1 MVARVVWGG
10 WGTIAAPKLFYLITL
25 RMPSLVYSLLI
36 FFLRR
41 AQWMPLLACS
51 ALFLPTAVQA
61 KGSSIPTVMLIAPEE
76 VRALLKE
83 HFALPEKLL
92 KGESERAQFMRRA
105 QREIPELLV
114 TEGYFS
120 SRVVLRAVQHSGTLE
135 VKVELGVRARVNQVN
150 IEFRGDI
157 VGGAGDRALRMQ
169 QLREDWKFQA
179 DAFFTAAA
187 WDEAKQE
194 LLARLNARDY
204 AAAQLVESVAQVD
217 VAKASVALHVV
228 VDSGARYQFGEV
240 RLGGLVRYPETM
252 LTRFADF
259 EIGQPYARQSLLNTQ
274 TRLQNLAQFNSV
286 IVSLDKENALTGA
299 DGVRIAPVNVQVVE
313 AQSRKVAVGLG
324 YSTNNGVRS
333 ELNYLDLNLAERAW
347 TLNGALVLE
356 NNRQQINVGID
367 TLPNPRGL
375 RVQWNAGTERTYI
388 QGLETWRDKLGVT
401 RSQRVF
407 GVDNSLGLSWQQE
420 RRFPNGGIRENNQ
433 ALVLDWRVQRRTVDN
448 PLFPTWGSLSELRVG
463 GTGKLFLSDQD
474 FVRSYL
480 RHQLWTSL
488 TENDVISTRGEV
500 GYTATPSRLG
510 VPQEYLFRVGGT
522 QTVRGFAYQSLGMHE
537 GDAVVGGRVMA
548 TASVEYTHW
557 FNNWGLAVFSDAGD
571 AADTVEAFRAR
582 VGWGGGLRW
591 RSPVGPLALDFARG
605 RSQLDTL
612 IHFSIAVA
620 F

>member
-1 MVARVVWGG
+1 
-10 WGTIAAPKLFYLITL
+10 
-25 RMPSLVYSLLI
+25 MPSFIYSLLI
-36 FFLRR
+36 FFARF
-41 AQWMPLLACS
+41 AQWALLLGFS
-51 ALFLPTAVQA
+51 TLFFCASVQA
-61 KGSSIPTVMLIAPEE
+61 KNSSIPTVMLIAPEA
-76 VRALLKE
+76 VRGLLTE

-92 KGESERAQFMRRA
+92 KGDGERAQFMRRA
-105 QREIPELLV
+105 QREISELLA

-120 SRVVLRAVQHSGTLE
+120 SKVILRAVQHSGTLE
-135 VKVELGVRARVNQVN
+135 VKVEPGVRARVNHVG

-157 VGGAGDRALRMQ
+157 AGGEGDRALRVQ
-169 QLREDWKFQA
+169 QLRADWKLQA
-179 DAFFTAAA
+179 GAFFTAAA

-204 AAAQLVESVAQVD
+204 AAAQLIESAAQVD
-217 VAKASVALHVV
+217 PATAGVVLHVV
-228 VDSGARYQFGEV
+228 MDSGARYQFGEL

-252 LTRFADF
+252 LTRYADF
-259 EIGQPYARQSLLNTQ
+259 EAGQPYARQSLLSTQ

-286 IVSLDKENALTGA
+286 IVSLDKENTQLGA
-299 DGVRIAPVNVQVVE
+299 DGVLIAPVNVQVVE

-324 YSTNNGVRS
+324 YSTNNGIRS

-347 TLNGALVLE
+347 SLNGALILE
-356 NNRQQINVGID
+356 NNRQQINLGLD

-420 RRFPNGGIRENNQ
+420 RRVPNGGIRENNQ

-463 GTGKLFLSDQD
+463 GTGKVFLSDQD

-480 RHQLWTSL
+480 RHQLWTPL

-500 GYTATPSRLG
+500 GYTATASRLG
-510 VPQEYLFRVGGT
+510 IPQEYLFRVGGT
-522 QTVRGFAYQSLGMHE
+522 QTVRGFAFQSLGFHE

-557 FNNWGLAVFSDAGD
+557 INNWGGAIFSDAGD

-605 RSQLDTL
+605 RSQPSTL
-612 IHFSIAVA
+612 VHFSIAVA